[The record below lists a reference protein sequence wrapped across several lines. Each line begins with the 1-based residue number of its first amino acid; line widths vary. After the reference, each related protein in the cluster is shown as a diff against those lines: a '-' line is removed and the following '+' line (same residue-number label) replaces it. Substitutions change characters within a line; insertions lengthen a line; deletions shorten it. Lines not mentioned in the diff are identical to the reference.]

1 MAQFVKVSGANLGT
15 PTNFDIFFTTRNI
28 AHITSTATT
37 VVLTCFSGS
46 TSTDVITITIPS
58 DTTGTFQRQIID
70 LIMNTASW
78 KSDGGFEFMDAPP
91 TFTNGETAANNKIT
105 SVAIA

>member
-1 MAQFVKVSGANLGT
+1 MAQFVKVSGANLTT
-15 PTNFDIFFTTRNI
+15 PSNFDIFFTTRNI
-28 AHITSTATT
+28 AHITSTAVQ

-46 TSTDVITITIPS
+46 TATDVITITIPS

-78 KSDGGFEFMDAPP
+78 KSDGGFEFVDAPP
-91 TFTNGETAANNKIT
+91 TFTNGENAANNKIT
-105 SVAIA
+105 NVAIA